1 VARRAYWDLYSDC
14 KHLQPDVAALPYADH
29 DPHSQR
35 IFDANDWRSYTITE
49 DDIARSRRAYFANIS
64 YLDTRSGAS
73 GRAGP
78 YPAGGD
84 RRLRLGPR
92 RHAGRARIVV
102 QDELLRRLLPRADD
116 DRGPGIEP
124 GLIDT
129 PVSTLDLCPTL
140 CDLAGVSM
148 AEVMPWTDGESLLP
162 LMRGGERDSPVAM
175 EYAAEGTVSP
185 MIALCAGRWKYT
197 NCAADPEQLFDL
209 ETDPHEM
216 RNLADDPAHA
226 DTLERFRVMAA
237 ARWDLEAFDAQ
248 VRDSQARRIAVY
260 DALRNGAYFPWDF
273 QPLRAA
279 SERYMRNHM
288 DLNVLEESQRFPRG
302 E

>member
-1 VARRAYWDLYSDC
+1 MLGERGLWFKMSFFEGSSRV
-14 KHLQPDVAALPYADH
+14 PMM
-29 DPHSQR
+29 
-35 IFDANDWRSYTITE
+35 
-49 DDIARSRRAYFANIS
+49 IA
-64 YLDTRSGAS
+64 
-73 GRAGP
+73 
-78 YPAGGD
+78 
-84 RRLRLGPR
+84 
-92 RHAGRARIVV
+92 
-102 QDELLRRLLPRADD
+102 
-116 DRGPGIEP
+116 GPGIEP